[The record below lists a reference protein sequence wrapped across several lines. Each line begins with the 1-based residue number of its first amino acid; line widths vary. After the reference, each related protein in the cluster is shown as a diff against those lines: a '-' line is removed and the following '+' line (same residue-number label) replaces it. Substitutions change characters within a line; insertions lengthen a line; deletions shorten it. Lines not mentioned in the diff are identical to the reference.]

1 MCAVSM
7 ITQYYSD
14 KWNKWWPEE
23 WAPTSFVPAHPP
35 TFLDIGEVEALRKE
49 VEDLKGLLKVA
60 KKYDKDNNQP
70 DCEKGDKVEIV
81 KRVAELVGVELEELK

>member
-7 ITQYYSD
+7 ISDYYAD
-14 KWNKWWPEE
+14 KWTRTSVNFPVMTLLTSPE
-23 WAPTSFVPAHPP
+23 
-35 TFLDIGEVEALRKE
+35 LEALRKE

-60 KKYDKDNNQP
+60 KKYDEDNNQP
-70 DCEKGDKVEIV
+70 DCEKADKVEIV